1 MSLLDQALHGALVRR
16 DRNHTRR
23 HLTAVSRQG
32 LLSERRGRTLVD
44 VSSND
49 TLGLSDHPLLCQR
62 AAQWAETYGTGARAS
77 RLVTGT
83 LDLHLQLEDT
93 IAAFKQSEA
102 ALLFATGWQANASI
116 LPALCAL
123 SKQETGHPAR
133 VFMDKLNHASLHQ
146 GCLSAGIRQIRF
158 RHNDLAHLEE
168 QLNRH
173 NDKEGLAF
181 IITESVFS
189 MDGDRADLAGLRQ
202 LADRFNAFLYVDEAH
217 ATGVFGSHGQGLST
231 GFADITLS
239 TASKALGG
247 MGAFVTGS
255 RALCD
260 YLLNHAS
267 GFIYSTA
274 LPPAVLGALDA
285 ALEVVPTL
293 DDARASLLNKAE
305 KFRTTMQKAG
315 WCTGA
320 SSTHIVPLLV
330 GESHDA
336 LALAQ
341 TLENEG
347 FLAMAI
353 RPPTVPPHT
362 ARLRLSFDTRLTDD
376 ALDRLTVL
384 LTRHVPKTRPACP

>member
-1 MSLLDQALHGALVRR
+1 MSLLDQALHGALARR

-32 LLSERRGRTLVD
+32 LLSERRGRALID

-231 GFADITLS
+231 GLADITLS

-293 DDARASLLNKAE
+293 DDARTSLLNKAE
-305 KFRTTMQKAG
+305 QFRTIMQKAG

-341 TLENEG
+341 ILEDEG

-376 ALDRLTVL
+376 VLDRLTVL

>member
-1 MSLLDQALHGALVRR
+1 MSLLDQALHGALARR

-32 LLSERRGRTLVD
+32 LLSERRGRALID

-62 AAQWAETYGTGARAS
+62 AAQWAEKYGTGARAS

-83 LDLHLQLEDT
+83 LDLHLQLESR

-123 SKQETGHPAR
+123 SKQETGHTAR

-173 NDKEGLAF
+173 NDEEGLAF

-231 GFADITLS
+231 GLADITLS

-293 DDARASLLNKAE
+293 DDARTSLLNKAE
-305 KFRTTMQKAG
+305 QFRTIMQKAG

-341 TLENEG
+341 ILEDEG